1 MPLTGT
7 LRLYFAVVAFC
18 LPLSAMAE
26 GVLRIPYAGD
36 IGSFDPD
43 NAFEVD
49 GLGAINAVYEGLVEY
64 APGSTEIA
72 GLLAE
77 KWTVSED
84 GLLLTF
90 DLRDGVAFH
99 DGAAM
104 TSAEVLASF
113 QRRKANEL
121 VLSYFLW
128 NVEEMSA
135 PDPDT
140 FVIRL
145 GMPQPSFLDTL
156 ASPWGP
162 KVVSPGALVGQAGS
176 DAAQSFL
183 NDNAIGTGPF
193 ALTRFERGTGYT
205 LTRNAAYWGAAPYF
219 EAVEI
224 SIVPDVSQQVLQLRA
239 GDLDIVPRNYPWA
252 QLQSLPPGLE
262 VTASPSMALVMAFVK
277 PGTALAD
284 PAQRTAILTAMNPDR
299 WASAAFGVYAR
310 PAKSLYPQA
319 MIDPGETTVAFP
331 TDLDA
336 AKAAV
341 EAAENVRLT
350 LGYPIDEAENV
361 GRVADL
367 LLAELAAIGVSA
379 EAVVIPKDEQ
389 YNFAADMSR
398 APDVMLA
405 RNNPDAAHPE
415 TQASVFYTKGA
426 PINVM
431 GVDNPAADK
440 LAGEAGTL
448 TEVAAR
454 NAKYLEASKLWVE
467 AAEFLP
473 LVDLDDVVVHRE
485 GLTDLGLR
493 PVFPPGNIDFGLVR
507 FAE

>member
-1 MPLTGT
+1 
-7 LRLYFAVVAFC
+7 
-18 LPLSAMAE
+18 MAE
-26 GVLRIPYAGD
+26 GVLRVPYAAD

-64 APGSTEIA
+64 APGSAEIV

-77 KWTVSED
+77 KWTTSED
-84 GLLLTF
+84 GLLVTF
-90 DLRDGVAFH
+90 DLRGGVVFH

-104 TSAEVLASF
+104 TSADVLASF

-128 NVEEMSA
+128 NVQEMAA

-140 FVIRL
+140 FTIKL

-162 KVVSPGALVGQAGS
+162 KVVSPGALVGQAGN

-205 LTRNAAYWGAAPYF
+205 LTRNAAYWGKAPYF

-224 SIVPDVSQQVLQLRA
+224 SIVPDVSQQLLQLRA
-239 GDLDIVPRNYPWA
+239 GDLDVVPRNYPWA
-252 QLQSLPPGLE
+252 QLGALPPGL
-262 VTASPSMALVMAFVK
+262 VATASPSMALVMGFVK
-277 PGTALAD
+277 PGTALED
-284 PAQRTAILTAMNPDR
+284 PALRAAAMTALNPAR
-299 WASAAFGVYAR
+299 WASAAFGTYAR
-310 PAKSLYPQA
+310 PAKSLYPSA
-319 MIDPGETTVAFP
+319 MIDPGETTVVFP
-331 TDLDA
+331 DDIEA

-341 EAAENVRLT
+341 KAAGGMHLT
-350 LGYPIDEAENV
+350 LGYPITEAQNV

-367 LLAELAAIGVSA
+367 LLAELAAIGVTA
-379 EAVVIPKDEQ
+379 EAVVVPKDEE

-415 TQASVFYTKGA
+415 TQATVFYTKGA

-431 GVDNPAADK
+431 GVENAAADA
-440 LAGEAGTL
+440 LVGEAGTL
-448 TEVAAR
+448 TDVAAR
-454 NAKYLEASKLWVE
+454 NAKYLDASRLWVD
-467 AAEFLP
+467 AGQFLP
-473 LVDLDDVVVHRE
+473 LVDLDDVVVHVE

-493 PVFPPGNIDFGLVR
+493 PVFPPGNIDFGTVR
-507 FAE
+507 FTE